1 MKTAV
6 VFQGGG
12 VLGAFAAGAWQSLAP
27 RLRSAGADV
36 IAFGGAS
43 IGAFNAAL
51 AASAQGDDDLSAQA
65 LQQWWCEEVATPSFP
80 FVWPA
85 AWAWLG
91 RDPGE
96 AERLNGLL
104 TALLLPSVLQQPA
117 PWHWQLG
124 SGLQRTSMP
133 FYERPRLK
141 RTLERLADAIA
152 AREDPRVLVC
162 VAASELPEGT
172 LRLFDS
178 DAGLRAAHIEASTA
192 IPLLYRPVDIDG
204 RLYWDGELN
213 RTSMLMPLIERLVA
227 TGRLARGEPLR
238 LVTVE
243 QVRGAR
249 PEMPS
254 SDPELADLALSILL
268 HGKPGDPPPQWDGP
282 FEWLRVC
289 RPLARGDSMSG
300 QFDHSPGRIAEL
312 VDAGRQAADRVW
324 RERAV
329 SLQDVNAEARPAA

>member
-27 RLRSAGADV
+27 RLHSEGANV
-36 IAFGGAS
+36 IALAGAS

-51 AASAQGDDDLSAQA
+51 VASAHGDEDLGAQA
-65 LQQWWCEEVATPSFP
+65 LLQWWCEEAATPSFP

-85 AWAWLG
+85 AWGWFG
-91 RDPGE
+91 RDPAE
-96 AERLNGLL
+96 AQRLNGLL
-104 TALLLPSVLQQPA
+104 TALLLPSVLQQPV
-117 PWHWQLG
+117 PWHWHLA
-124 SGLQRTSMP
+124 SGLQRTAMP
-133 FYERPRLK
+133 FYERPRFRPL
-141 RTLERLADAIA
+141 LQRLAEAIA
-152 AREDPRVLVC
+152 AREPRSPLVC
-162 VAASELPEGT
+162 VAASELPDGT

-178 DAGLRAAHIEASTA
+178 DAGLRTEHLEASTA

-204 RLYWDGELN
+204 RLHWDGELN
-213 RTSMLMPLIERLVA
+213 RTSMLMPLLARLVA
-227 TGRLARGEPLR
+227 TGRLAPGEPLR

-243 QVRGAR
+243 QVRAAR

-254 SDPELADLALSILL
+254 TDPELADLALSILL
-268 HGKPGDPPPQWDGP
+268 HGKANDPPPQWDGP

-289 RPLARGDSMSG
+289 RPLERGDSMSG

-324 RERAV
+324 QERAV
-329 SLQDVNAEARPAA
+329 SLQDVSAEAHPAA

>member
-1 MKTAV
+1 MKTVV

-36 IAFGGAS
+36 IAFAGAS
-43 IGAFNAAL
+43 IGALNAAL
-51 AASAQGDDDLSAQA
+51 VAAAGEDDDGGVEA
-65 LQQWWCEEVATPSFP
+65 LQQWWRGEAATPSFP

-117 PWHWQLG
+117 PWHWHLA

-133 FYERPRLK
+133 FYERPRLQQ
-141 RTLERLADAIA
+141 TLQRLADAIA
-152 AREDPRVLVC
+152 ARADRGPMVC
-162 VAASELPEGT
+162 VAASELPDGT

-178 DAGLRAAHIEASTA
+178 DTGLRAVHLEASTA
-192 IPLLYRPVDIDG
+192 IPLLYRPVDIEG
-204 RLYWDGELN
+204 RWHWDGELN
-213 RTSMLMPLIERLVA
+213 RTSMLMPLLERLVA
-227 TGRLARGEPLR
+227 VGRIEHGEPLR

-243 QVRGAR
+243 QVRAVR

-254 SDPELADLALSILL
+254 TDPELADLALSILL
-268 HGKPGDPPPQWDGP
+268 HGKAGDPPPRWDGP

-289 RPLARGDSMSG
+289 RSPGRGDSMSG
-300 QFDHSPGRIAEL
+300 QFDLSPGRIAEL
-312 VDAGRQAADRVW
+312 IEAGRQEADRAWV
-324 RERAV
+324 AQSV
-329 SLQDVNAEARPAA
+329 SLQEVATTTSAAA